1 MSPRI
6 LLASVLLGALVAVS
20 GCDDQPGK
28 DKARA
33 TTSEATTVAALTT
46 TPPQGATKY
55 VFSNA
60 ESKLDWTGA
69 KVSAKHDGSF
79 KTFSGT
85 ITAPDSNPT
94 KGSVTVD
101 VDTKSLS
108 VEPEKLNGHLKSAD
122 FFDVEKFPK
131 ATFQSTQINAGGD
144 KGATHTVSGN
154 FTLHGVTKTISF
166 PATIKLSPEKADV
179 DAEFVINRKDFGL
192 VYPGK
197 ADDLIKDDVLIKLA
211 IRAKKA

>member
-1 MSPRI
+1 VSPRI
-6 LLASVLLGALVAVS
+6 LLLTSVLLGTLAAAS
-20 GCDDQPGK
+20 GCNDQPGK
-28 DKARA
+28 DKSRA
-33 TTSEATTVAALTT
+33 TTSEVTAAATAA
-46 TPPQGATKY
+46 PQGATKY

-79 KTFSGT
+79 KTFTGT
-85 ITAPDSNPT
+85 IQSPDNDAT
-94 KGSVTVD
+94 KGIVTVD
-101 VDTKSLS
+101 VDTSSIS

-131 ATFQSTQINAGGD
+131 ATFQSTQIKPGGD
-144 KGATHTVSGN
+144 KGASHTITGN
-154 FTLHGVTKTISF
+154 FTLHGVTKSISF
-166 PATIKLSPEKADV
+166 PATIKLLPDHADV